1 MTDKSLIKEH
11 AEIVG
16 SCGNHVGTV
25 DSLEGDFIKLTKED
39 SEDGRHHY
47 LPAAAVADIQDGKIT
62 TVVNRTATLS
72 MLQDT
77 PEPGETGSNFV
88 TSS

>member
-1 MTDKSLIKEH
+1 MTDKSLIVAQ
-11 AEIVG
+11 AEILG

-25 DSLEGDFIKLTKED
+25 DHLEGDFIKLTKED
-39 SEDGRHHY
+39 SADGRHHY
-47 LPAAAVADIQDGKIT
+47 LPVAAVADIQDGKIT

-72 MLQDT
+72 LLQDN
-77 PEPGETGSNFV
+77 PEPGEPGSNFV

>member
-1 MTDKSLIKEH
+1 MILKDSIVPH

-25 DSLEGDFIKLTKED
+25 DHLEGDFIKLTRSD
-39 SEDGRHHY
+39 SSDGQHKY
-47 LPAAAVADIQDGKIT
+47 LPVSAIADEKDGKLVTIM
-62 TVVNRTATLS
+62 NHMAALS
-72 MLQDT
+72 MLQDN
-77 PEPGETGSNFV
+77 PEPGEPGSNFV